1 MVKTNR
7 SRRRRQRTDLAYIEQ
22 YKLFVQ
28 SAENVSDRRIR
39 INRYQTSLN
48 LGVVALHGLAPSFIP
63 HPMVPFLIAS
73 AGIAM
78 SINWFLTLRS
88 FRQTNQAKFSII
100 HSMERQLP
108 REIFREERVLLRG
121 VEERRRRKGVSF
133 RRHPWSWAKEQYRK
147 LKSYRGA
154 ISFER
159 PLPAIFAVMHLAAVA
174 YAVYQLVCTD

>member
-1 MVKTNR
+1 MAKTNR
-7 SRRRRQRTDLAYIEQ
+7 SRRRRQETELAYIEQ

-28 SAENVSDRRIR
+28 SAENVSDRRVR

-48 LGVVALHGLAPSFIP
+48 LGIIALHGLAPSFIP
-63 HPMVPFLIAS
+63 HPVVPFLIAG

-88 FRQTNQAKFSII
+88 FRQTNRAKFRII

-108 REIFREERVLLRG
+108 RRLFWEERVFLRG
-121 VEERRRRKGVSF
+121 TEKRWIRRGVGF
-133 RRHPWSWAKEQYRK
+133 CGRIRSWAKDRYHR
-147 LKSYRGA
+147 LKGYRGA

-159 PLPAIFAVMHLAAVA
+159 PLPMTFAALHIAAVA
-174 YAVYQLVCTD
+174 YAAYQL